1 MLRCQPTTQNVVGV
15 GHDLDRESMEIRVEI
30 AGSEKQS
37 LAGLE
42 GDAVEQQCRQ
52 NTGVAGGYASLNSS
66 AVRISVTNSASW
78 CAT

>member
-1 MLRCQPTTQNVVGV
+1 MISTASPWRCA
-15 GHDLDRESMEIRVEI
+15 EI

-52 NTGVAGGYASLNSS
+52 NAGVAGYASLTLN
-66 AVRISVTNSASW
+66 AVRISVTNSAS
-78 CAT
+78 